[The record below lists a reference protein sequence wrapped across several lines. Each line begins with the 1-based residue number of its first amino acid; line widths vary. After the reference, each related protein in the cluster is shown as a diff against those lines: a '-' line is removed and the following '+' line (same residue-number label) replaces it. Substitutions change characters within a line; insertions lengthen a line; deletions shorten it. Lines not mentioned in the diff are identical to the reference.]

1 MWQFCHQ
8 ALNQIKI
15 ITCKFTC
22 FSFMTTLCIFKD
34 IFSNSLKGKKE
45 EFVHFSGPL
54 IIQVLIRFRNMKYW
68 WLALCNTS
76 FTLHKKV
83 QMQILLFL
91 ILLFLFGPWNRV
103 NCFPNQCWWIE
114 SYLSFTAMICC
125 KSGLTQCL
133 RIVGWTQDFFP
144 VLILTIE
151 SDSVLWL
158 PFRSLLWKQS
168 QAIPLYFFRIFALQQ
183 QV

>member
-133 RIVGWTQDFFP
+133 KIVDRNLQDP
-144 VLILTIE
+144 RLLSYSE
-151 SDSVLWL
+151 SDNWVWLWFMDTL
-158 PFRSLLWKQS
+158 CQLGQDMMLWH
-168 QAIPLYFFRIFALQQ
+168 P
-183 QV
+183 